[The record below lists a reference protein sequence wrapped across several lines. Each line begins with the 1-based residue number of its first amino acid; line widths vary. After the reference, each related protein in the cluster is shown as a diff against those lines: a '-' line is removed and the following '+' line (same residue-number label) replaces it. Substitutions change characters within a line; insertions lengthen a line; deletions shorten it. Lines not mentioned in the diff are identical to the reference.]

1 MYLEH
6 HNKGGNHMNSN
17 KRRNYTEICFKPTK
31 EGIERRH
38 ILLKKGVAGL
48 REKQEASKP
57 IESSTEIKQK
67 TIEEIEMEKLRET
80 WRRQREHRENF
91 EKMKNDRK

>member
-1 MYLEH
+1 M
-6 HNKGGNHMNSN
+6 N
-17 KRRNYTEICFKPTK
+17 KRRNYTTPSFKPTK
-31 EGIERRH
+31 EGVERRH

-48 REKQEASKP
+48 REISKP
-57 IESSTEIKQK
+57 IEPLTEIKQK